1 MNHLMVIRLWVTGL
15 VPSKV
20 KEYDEFANSR
30 SLSMFKSLDGCLGV
44 IFLRSGER
52 GYVVS
57 FWWDMASID
66 ALKTSALY
74 KATVADISVAGF
86 LSEPQTV
93 EILDAT
99 GGFLSPDVLKAIS
112 ELEI

>member
-1 MNHLMVIRLWVTGL
+1 MIIRLWVTGL
-15 VPSKV
+15 VPSRV

-30 SLSMFKSLDGCLGV
+30 SLRMFKSLEDCLGV

-57 FWWDMASID
+57 FWRDLASID
-66 ALKTSALY
+66 ALKTSELY
-74 KATVADISVAGF
+74 KATVADISATGF
-86 LSEPQTV
+86 LCDPQTV

-99 GGFLSPDVLKAIS
+99 GGFVSPEVSKSIAK
-112 ELEI
+112 LEI